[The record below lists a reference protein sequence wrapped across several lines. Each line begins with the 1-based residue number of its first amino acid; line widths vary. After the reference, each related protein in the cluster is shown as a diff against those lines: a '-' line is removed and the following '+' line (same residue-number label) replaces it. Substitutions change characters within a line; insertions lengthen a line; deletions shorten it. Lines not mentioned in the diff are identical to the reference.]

1 MPEWRPGRPL
11 TPPADPS
18 RPRADTAV
26 SPWRADGH
34 KVNCHRNASSAA
46 KAYFNK
52 AFARLAWSARSA
64 KAISG
69 SIIQNSARWRLVFEF
84 SARKVARRC
93 ELWWAPGSKPRC
105 SAARDLEGEA
115 HVRPATA
122 YRAAL
127 PDRRRMEPR
136 CACPPH
142 RRGGRV
148 SHATST
154 RGDALIDCGCG
165 PGSITVDLARA
176 VAPGEAI
183 GIDLREDA
191 LTQGRTLAQER
202 RIANVA
208 FQAAT
213 VYHLPYADSS
223 FDAAFACAVLQHLA
237 APLAALKELRR
248 VLTPRGVICIADGS
262 STITFRYPTN
272 PLLQAWDKLRG
283 LEREYRTGR
292 PYDALALRA
301 LLREAGFAR
310 TQASGTLVTEA
321 GPPAGSLEETRRV
334 AQNHVIR
341 LRGVLGKLA
350 VAQGWATR
358 DELEQMAEALIAW
371 GEAPDAF
378 YARPGFTA
386 IGWA

>member
-1 MPEWRPGRPL
+1 MSDPRPGTERPYHI
-11 TPPADPS
+11 DDEWS
-18 RPRADTAV
+18 RAV
-26 SPWRADGH
+26 H
-34 KVNCHRNASSAA
+34 
-46 KAYFNK
+46 
-52 AFARLAWSARSA
+52 
-64 KAISG
+64 
-69 SIIQNSARWRLVFEF
+69 
-84 SARKVARRC
+84 ARRT
-93 ELWWAPGSKPRC
+93 G
-105 SAARDLEGEA
+105 
-115 HVRPATA
+115 
-122 YRAAL
+122 RAAAFL
-127 PDRRRMEPR
+127 APYL
-136 CACPPH
+136 
-142 RRGGRV
+142 RRGMR
-148 SHATST
+148 
-154 RGDALIDCGCG
+154 LLDCGCG

-191 LTQGRTLAQER
+191 LTQGHTLARER
-202 RIANVA
+202 EIANVA

-213 VYHLPYADSS
+213 VYQLPYADGS

-248 VLTPRGVICIADGS
+248 VLKPGGVIGIADGS

-283 LEREYRTGR
+283 LECEYNTGR
-292 PYDALALRA
+292 PADALALRA
-301 LLREAGFAR
+301 LLREAGFAS

-321 GPPAGSLEETRRV
+321 GPPAGSLEETRSV

-358 DELEQMAEALIAW
+358 EELEQMAEALIVW
-371 GEAPDAF
+371 GDAPDAF